1 MKSKKMTD
9 EEITMFAQWYAWKV
23 IEMRMRDEYLDESGS
38 VAVPTLEEYRNTEDE
53 EKKIIQDIWKGKNTP
68 E

>member
-9 EEITMFAQWYAWKV
+9 KEITMFAQWYAWKV

-38 VAVPTLEEYRNTEDE
+38 VSVPTLEEYRNTEDE
-53 EKKIIQDIWKGKNTP
+53 EKKIIQDIWKGKKV
-68 E
+68 

>member
-53 EKKIIQDIWKGKNTP
+53 EKKIIQDIWKGKKV
-68 E
+68 

>member
-1 MKSKKMTD
+1 MTD

-53 EKKIIQDIWKGKNTP
+53 EKKIIQDIWKGKKV
-68 E
+68 